1 MNNKLITVTEEVV
14 DQRLDKALSTLD
26 PKVSR
31 TQAVTMVKEG
41 AITVNDQVKKPKYKV
56 QLGDVI
62 SYSVKEP
69 EVLSIEAE
77 DIPLDVI
84 YEDEDV
90 IVVNKPQGMVVHPSA
105 GHTSGTLVNAL
116 MYHCKDLSS
125 INGVVRP
132 GIVHRIDKDTSGLLM
147 VAKNDKAHLA
157 LAQELKEHKADRY
170 YIALVH
176 GEITHSKGTIDAPV
190 GRSKTD
196 RQKMA
201 VVDHGKPAV
210 SHFEVLEHFPAFTLV
225 ECQLETGRTHQ
236 IRVHFRYIEHPLA
249 GDPKYGPKKTLAGEG
264 QYLHAKTLAFTHP
277 RTGEKMTFEAPLPQN
292 FTDMIET
299 LRKSRI
305 VKLEKN

>member
-26 PKVSR
+26 PEVSR

-249 GDPKYGPKKTLAGEG
+249 GEG

>member
-1 MNNKLITVTEEVV
+1 
-14 DQRLDKALSTLD
+14 
-26 PKVSR
+26 
-31 TQAVTMVKEG
+31 
-41 AITVNDQVKKPKYKV
+41 
-56 QLGDVI
+56 
-62 SYSVKEP
+62 
-69 EVLSIEAE
+69 
-77 DIPLDVI
+77 
-84 YEDEDV
+84 
-90 IVVNKPQGMVVHPSA
+90 
-105 GHTSGTLVNAL
+105 
-116 MYHCKDLSS
+116 
-125 INGVVRP
+125 
-132 GIVHRIDKDTSGLLM
+132 
-147 VAKNDKAHLA
+147 
-157 LAQELKEHKADRY
+157 
-170 YIALVH
+170 
-176 GEITHSKGTIDAPV
+176 
-190 GRSKTD
+190 
-196 RQKMA
+196 MA

>member
-14 DQRLDKALSTLD
+14 DQRLDKTLSTLD
-26 PKVSR
+26 PEVSR